1 MHPFFSLKNIVIDVL
16 WRRPRD
22 GKNLTLPMIKQSL
35 QDALHMSPMLAS
47 SLTNAL
53 RPLRRPDGTLDL
65 KDTRRYNVIEH
76 DASITRLDF
85 HQGDNYTIRPELVE
99 AIFNDAH
106 GGSITLK
113 TLAVS
118 FKRRGKESREAGA
131 PRLGIRMWFVKLLN
145 LAGAIN
151 TTVVSGEMSR
161 EMAEA
166 LFLEERWTK
175 EVLENKKKRSV
186 LTLLGNAVKLAGH
199 LIFG

>member
-1 MHPFFSLKNIVIDVL
+1 
-16 WRRPRD
+16 
-22 GKNLTLPMIKQSL
+22 MIKQAL

-53 RPLRRPDGTLDL
+53 RPLRRSDGTLDL

-85 HQGDNYTIRPELVE
+85 HQGDNYTIQPDLVD
-99 AIFNDAH
+99 AIFDDAH
-106 GGSITLK
+106 GGPVSLK
-113 TLAVS
+113 SLAVS
-118 FKRRGKESREAGA
+118 FKRRSKESRAAGA
-131 PRLGIRMWFVKLLN
+131 PRLSIRMWFVKLLN

-151 TTVVSGEMSR
+151 TTVVHGEMSDEIGR
-161 EMAEA
+161 A
-166 LFLEERWTK
+166 LFSEERWHPA
-175 EVLENKKKRSV
+175 VLENKKKRTV

>member
-1 MHPFFSLKNIVIDVL
+1 
-16 WRRPRD
+16 
-22 GKNLTLPMIKQSL
+22 
-35 QDALHMSPMLAS
+35 MLAS

-106 GGSITLK
+106 GGPITLQ

-118 FKRRGKESREAGA
+118 FKRRSKESREAGA

-151 TTVVSGEMSR
+151 TTVVSGEMSK